1 MKAGNGGPK
10 VGKDSPTGDL
20 HAKND
25 MSSMKFFGRKI
36 KNAGPRISASGAL
49 RVRPF
54 QTAGGDNAL

>member
-1 MKAGNGGPK
+1 MKAGSGGPK

-25 MSSMKFFGRKI
+25 ASSMKFFGRKI
-36 KNAGPRISASGAL
+36 KNAGPKVSASGTF

-54 QTAGGDNAL
+54 QKDGGDNSL